1 MIIPVQ
7 GTNQISKD
15 VQAHAT
21 DVNFNTCLHCKSC
34 ANACPF
40 LAAMDFHPNVV
51 LRMIQ
56 MGMENQVLE
65 SGTIWVCVGCNTC
78 CDNCPMAIDI
88 PAVMDAL
95 RQLAMEKEAV
105 IKEPDVLNFHEQV
118 MNSIQRYGR
127 AHKLEIM
134 MRYKLKKKDFFQDIG
149 LGLTMLKK
157 RKLDLMP
164 SKIKDTRAIEIIFRR

>member
-1 MIIPVQ
+1 MIIP
-7 GTNQISKD
+7 GRHHSGISKAVAD
-15 VQAHAT
+15 HSGVT
-21 DVNFNTCLHCKSC
+21 FNACLHCKSC

-40 LAAMDFHPNVV
+40 LDAMDYHPNVV

-56 MGMENQVLE
+56 MDMEADALE
-65 SGTIWVCVGCNTC
+65 CGTIWVCVGCNTC

-95 RQLAMEKEAV
+95 RQIAMAKNKNV
-105 IKEPDVLNFHEQV
+105 CEPDILNFHKQV
-118 MNSIQRYGR
+118 LNSIRKYGR

-134 MRYKLKKKDFFQDIG
+134 MRYKLQKKDFFQDVG

-157 RKLDLMP
+157 RKLDLLP
-164 SKIKDTRAIEIIFRR
+164 TKIKDTKALEKIFEK